1 MADVLEARIACGP
14 RMAGTAEGAEPATIE
29 VGATR
34 GDGTLRYWQA
44 KEAVSKGEL
53 LLGSQIGAL
62 SRIMSSASSILGWSV
77 TISLALTGVIASTLV
92 APVSTHPTA
101 GPALGRLLWAA
112 ASAETL
118 LIAAATCCVCVLWPS
133 RWHPPG
139 HDPAL
144 LMEAPYDSE
153 LEIVEAL
160 AGGYAQAATQNS
172 MGLDRLE
179 KILRGAWL
187 CFVAAP
193 IMGLA
198 VFAAA

>member
-1 MADVLEARIACGP
+1 
-14 RMAGTAEGAEPATIE
+14 MAGTVQGGGPTAIE

-44 KEAVSKGEL
+44 KEAVGKGEL
-53 LLGSQIGAL
+53 LLGSQISAL
-62 SRIMSSASSILGWSV
+62 SRIMSSATSILGWSV
-77 TISLALTGVIASTLV
+77 TISLALSGVIASTLV
-92 APVSTHPTA
+92 APVSTHSTTGA
-101 GPALGRLLWAA
+101 ALGHLLWAA

-153 LEIVEAL
+153 LEILEGL
-160 AGGYAQAATQNS
+160 AGGYAQAAARNS
-172 MGLDRLE
+172 RGLDRLE
-179 KILRGAWL
+179 KFLRTAWL

-193 IMGLA
+193 IVGLL
-198 VFAAA
+198 VFAAT